1 MTQAP
6 RDLPFGCLHIPRCF
20 SRLFVSR
27 LLIPAMTLMTLTAAM
42 HAAPLYA
49 AAPLDDAVLR
59 FVRSRTDGIAGRVEI
74 QVDAQDPRVRPLVCE
89 SFEPFLPSGSRLWGR
104 TTVGVRC
111 AGAGS
116 ASVFVPVRIKVY
128 GPALVAARPL
138 SPGQILA
145 AEDLRLEESEITQ
158 SGMLTDA
165 SQAIGRRIAVGVNG
179 GFPVRQELLR
189 SQQVITQGETVKV
202 QVAGSGFSVISEG
215 TAVAH
220 ATDGQSVQVR
230 MESGRTVSGT
240 ARAGGLVDLR
250 F

>member
-1 MTQAP
+1 MKAL
-6 RDLPFGCLHIPRCF
+6 RGFVLGCVL
-20 SRLFVSR
+20 
-27 LLIPAMTLMTLTAAM
+27 M
-42 HAAPLYA
+42 HAASLHA
-49 AAPLDDAVLR
+49 AAAMDDAVLR
-59 FVRSRTDGIAGRVEI
+59 FVRNRTEGIAGRVEI
-74 QVDAQDPRVRPLVCE
+74 QVDAQDARVRPLACE

-116 ASVFVPVRIKVY
+116 ASVFVPVRIRVY
-128 GPALVAARPL
+128 GPALVSARPL

-158 SGMLTDA
+158 PGILTDA
-165 SQAIGRRIAVGVNG
+165 AQAIGRQIAVGVNG
-179 GFPVRQELLR
+179 GYPVRQELLR

-202 QVAGSGFSVISEG
+202 QVAGAGFLIIAEG
-215 TAVAH
+215 IAVGH

-230 MESGRTVSGT
+230 MDSGRTVSGT
-240 ARAGGLVDLR
+240 ARAGRLVEVR

>member
-1 MTQAP
+1 MMAALAIDHDGGNMKAL
-6 RDLPFGCLHIPRCF
+6 RDLLFGCLLMP
-20 SRLFVSR
+20 
-27 LLIPAMTLMTLTAAM
+27 LMTLM

-49 AAPLDDAVLR
+49 AATMDDAVLR
-59 FVRSRTDGIAGRVEI
+59 FARNRTDAIAGRVEI
-74 QVDAQDPRVRPLVCE
+74 QVDAPDARARPLACE

-116 ASVFVPVRIKVY
+116 ASVFVPVRIRIY

-138 SPGQILA
+138 AAGQILA
-145 AEDLRLEESEITQ
+145 AEDLRLEESELTQ
-158 SGMLTDA
+158 SGILTDPA
-165 SQAIGRRIAVGVNG
+165 QAIGRRIAVGVNG
-179 GFPVRQELLR
+179 GYPVRQELLR
-189 SQQVITQGETVKV
+189 SQQVISQGETVKV
-202 QVAGSGFSVISEG
+202 RVAGAGFTIIAEG

-230 MESGRTVSGT
+230 MDSGRTVSGT
-240 ARAGGLVDLR
+240 ARAGRLVEVR